1 MACAMQPRRHAPG
14 RPALPIIAAFLV
26 LLVALAA
33 PVHQATAAAAPDIF
47 TVADVPVDA
56 TAANAVAARD
66 AARLD
71 GERRAFRQLLERL
84 TLAADHGRLPRV
96 SDQQLT
102 DMVRDFEVA
111 NERSSGVRYLATYTF
126 RFQPDAVRAL
136 LRDAGIPFAETV
148 SKPVVVLP
156 VLRRDDAAVL
166 WDDPNPWRAA
176 WSDRSGAGGLVPLV
190 VPLGDAADL
199 AAIGADQALA
209 ADPAALN
216 RIAAHNGGGD
226 VLIAAATQRP
236 SGELQTSLRRVSAGG
251 ATSEIAKGSFQP
263 NGGENAGAFMARVV
277 AASIGDVEE
286 AWRRENVL
294 PAGTE
299 GVLTAAVPLA
309 GGLADWLAVRDRLK
323 GVPTVKRSDILT
335 IDRQAARVEIHY
347 LGDPARLRLAL
358 AQRDLVLD
366 GSEDAWT
373 LRPRGAAVR
382 PPDEAPR

>member
-1 MACAMQPRRHAPG
+1 MPG
-14 RPALPIIAAFLV
+14 RPVLPILFAGLI
-26 LLVALAA
+26 LLVALAGPA
-33 PVHQATAAAAPDIF
+33 RQAAAAAPSDIF

-56 TAANAVAARD
+56 TASNAVAARD

-84 TLAADHGRLPRV
+84 TLAADRGRLPRV
-96 SDQQLT
+96 GDQQLT

-126 RFQPDAVRAL
+126 RFQAEAVRAL

-156 VLRRDDAAVL
+156 VLRRDNAAVL

-209 ADPAALN
+209 ADPAALT

-226 VLIAAATQRP
+226 ILIAAATQD
-236 SGELQTSLRRVSAGG
+236 SGGALQTSLRRVSASG
-251 ATSEIAKGSFQP
+251 TSEIAKGSFQP
-263 NGGENAGAFMARVV
+263 ASGESDSAFMARAV
-277 AASIGDVEE
+277 AASVADVEE
-286 AWRRENVL
+286 AWRRDNVL
-294 PAGTE
+294 ATGTE
-299 GVLTAAVPLA
+299 GVLTAAVPLD
-309 GGLADWLAVRDRLK
+309 GGLADWLVVRDRLK
-323 GVPTVKRSDILT
+323 GVPTVKRSDVVT
-335 IDRQAARVEIHY
+335 IGRQAARIEIHY
-347 LGDPARLRLAL
+347 LGDPARLRVAL

-366 GSEDAWT
+366 GGDDAWT
-373 LRPRGAAVR
+373 LRPRSGAAR
-382 PPDEAPR
+382 PPDDPPR

>member
-1 MACAMQPRRHAPG
+1 MPG
-14 RPALPIIAAFLV
+14 RPV
-26 LLVALAA
+26 LLILFAGLILLLALAG
-33 PVHQATAAAAPDIF
+33 PMRQAAAAPPTDIF

-56 TAANAVAARD
+56 TASNAVAARD

-84 TLAADHGRLPRV
+84 TLAADRGRLPRV
-96 SDQQLT
+96 GDQQLT

-126 RFQPDAVRAL
+126 RFQPEAVRAL

-156 VLRRDDAAVL
+156 VLRRDNAAVL

-176 WSDRSGAGGLVPLV
+176 WSDRSGASGLVPLV

-209 ADPAALN
+209 ADSAAVT

-226 VLIAAATQRP
+226 ILIAAATQD
-236 SGELQTSLRRVSAGG
+236 SGGALQTSLRRVSASG
-251 ATSEIAKGSFQP
+251 TSEIAKGSFQP
-263 NGGENAGAFMARVV
+263 SPGESDSAFMVRAVT
-277 AASIGDVEE
+277 ASIADVEE
-286 AWRRENVL
+286 AWRRDNVL
-294 PAGTE
+294 ATGTE
-299 GVLTAAVPLA
+299 GVLTAAVPLD
-309 GGLADWLAVRDRLK
+309 GGLADWLVVRDRLK
-323 GVPTVKRSDILT
+323 GVPTVKRSDVVT
-335 IDRQAARVEIHY
+335 IGRQAARIEIHY
-347 LGDPARLRLAL
+347 LGDPARLRVAL

-366 GSEDAWT
+366 GGDDAWT
-373 LRPRGAAVR
+373 LRPRSSAPP
-382 PPDEAPR
+382 PPDDPPR

>member
-1 MACAMQPRRHAPG
+1 MPG
-14 RPALPIIAAFLV
+14 HPVLPILFAGLL
-26 LLVALAA
+26 LLVALAGPA
-33 PVHQATAAAAPDIF
+33 RHAAAAAPTDIF

-56 TAANAVAARD
+56 TASNAVAARD

-84 TLAADHGRLPRV
+84 TLAADRGRLPRV
-96 SDQQLT
+96 GDQQLT

-126 RFQPDAVRAL
+126 RFQPEAVRAL

-156 VLRRDDAAVL
+156 VLRRDNAAVL

-176 WSDRSGAGGLVPLV
+176 WSDRSSTSGLVPLV

-209 ADPAALN
+209 ADPAALT

-226 VLIAAATQRP
+226 ILIATATQD
-236 SGELQTSLRRVSAGG
+236 SGGALQTSLRRVSASG
-251 ATSEIAKGSFQP
+251 TSEIAKGSFQP
-263 NGGENAGAFMARVV
+263 SPGESDSAFMVRAVT
-277 AASIGDVEE
+277 ASIADVEE
-286 AWRRENVL
+286 AWRRDNVL
-294 PAGTE
+294 ATGAE
-299 GVLTAAVPLA
+299 GVLTAAVPLD
-309 GGLADWLAVRDRLK
+309 GGLTDWIIVRDRLK
-323 GVPTVKRSDILT
+323 GVPTVKRSDVVT
-335 IDRQAARVEIHY
+335 IGRQAARIEIHY
-347 LGDPARLRLAL
+347 LGDPARLRVAL

-366 GSEDAWT
+366 GGDDAWT
-373 LRPRGAAVR
+373 LRPRSGAPR
-382 PPDEAPR
+382 PPDDPPR

>member
-14 RPALPIIAAFLV
+14 RPALPTVIAFLV
-26 LLVALAA
+26 LLAALAG
-33 PVHQATAAAAPDIF
+33 PLRQAVAAAAPDIF
-47 TVADVPVDA
+47 TVASVPVDA
-56 TAANAVAARD
+56 TAANAVAARE

-84 TLAADHGRLPRV
+84 TLTADRGRLPRV

-148 SKPVVVLP
+148 SKSVVVLP

-176 WSDRSGAGGLVPLV
+176 WSDRSGTGGLVPLI
-190 VPLGDAADL
+190 VPLGDAPDL
-199 AAIGADQALA
+199 AAIDADQALA
-209 ADPAALN
+209 ADPAALT

-236 SGELQTSLRRVSAGG
+236 GGELQTSLRRVSASG
-251 ATSEIAKGSFQP
+251 TSEVAKGSFRP
-263 NGGENAGAFMARVV
+263 NAGEDAGAFMARVV
-277 AASIGDVEE
+277 AASIADLEE

-294 PAGTE
+294 TTGAE
-299 GVLTAAVPLA
+299 GVLTASVPLDGNIA
-309 GGLADWLAVRDRLK
+309 GWLAVRDRLK
-323 GVPTVKRSDILT
+323 DVPTVKRSDILS
-335 IDRQAARVEIHY
+335 IDRQAARVELHY
-347 LGDPARLRLAL
+347 LGDPARLRIAL

-373 LRPRGAAVR
+373 LRPRGDVAR
-382 PPDEAPR
+382 PPGAAPR